1 MAEPTASPSVPL
13 YPGFCPKVREPR
25 WMSSSPQSPRN
36 ATAADFIRALSASA
50 QVARSGG
57 QTIGE
62 FLDQLGEGNAWLM
75 ALILTLPFI
84 QPLPTGPI
92 ATFGGL
98 AFAGIGWRLI
108 RGDESVWL
116 PMRIRSTR
124 PRAMTWN
131 AFSGFGCGLLGIV
144 GRVSRTERM
153 VWLVDAV
160 GRRGAG
166 WLILVGGLL
175 VALPFLV
182 VPLQNSLPALVI
194 FFACIGRLQRDGVMY
209 LLALLS
215 LVVTLI
221 YFTLVTWVIFF
232 AAEQSWM
239 WLRAFLRG

>member
-1 MAEPTASPSVPL
+1 MSSPHQPSDTAS
-13 YPGFCPKVREPR
+13 
-25 WMSSSPQSPRN
+25 
-36 ATAADFIRALSASA
+36 TAEFIRALKTSAGT
-50 QVARSGG
+50 ARAGD
-57 QTIGE
+57 QTIGQ
-62 FLDQLGEGNAWLM
+62 FLDQLGQGNAWLI

-98 AFAGIGWRLI
+98 AFAGMGWRLI

-124 PRAMTWN
+124 PGGSTWN
-131 AFSGFGCGLLGIV
+131 AFSGFGCGLLRLV

-153 VWLVDAV
+153 VWLVEAV

-166 WLILVGGLL
+166 WMILLGGLL
-175 VALPFLV
+175 VAVPFLV
-182 VPLQNSLPALVI
+182 VPLQNSLPALIVC
-194 FFACIGRLQRDGVMY
+194 FACVGRLRRDGVMY

-215 LVVTLI
+215 LVVTLV
-221 YFTLVTWVIFF
+221 YFALVTWVLFF

-239 WLRAFLRG
+239 WLRGILKA

>member
-1 MAEPTASPSVPL
+1 MAEPTVSPSVPL

-62 FLDQLGEGNAWLM
+62 FLDQLGKGNAWLM

-175 VALPFLV
+175 VALPFMV
-182 VPLQNSLPALVI
+182 VPLQNSLPALII
-194 FFACIGRLQRDGVMY
+194 FFACVGRLQRDGVMY

-221 YFTLVTWVIFF
+221 YFTVVTWVIFF

-239 WLRAFLRG
+239 WLRGLLRG

>member
-1 MAEPTASPSVPL
+1 MSSPHQPSDTAS
-13 YPGFCPKVREPR
+13 
-25 WMSSSPQSPRN
+25 
-36 ATAADFIRALSASA
+36 TAEFIRALKTSAGT
-50 QVARSGG
+50 ARAGD
-57 QTIGE
+57 QTIGQ
-62 FLDQLGEGNAWLM
+62 FLDQLGQGNAWLI

-98 AFAGIGWRLI
+98 AFAGMGWRLI

-124 PRAMTWN
+124 PGSSTWN
-131 AFSGFGCGLLGIV
+131 AFSGFGCGLLRLV

-153 VWLVDAV
+153 VWLVEAI

-166 WLILVGGLL
+166 WMILLGGLL
-175 VALPFLV
+175 VAVPFLV
-182 VPLQNSLPALVI
+182 VPLQNSLPALIV
-194 FFACIGRLQRDGVMY
+194 FFACVGRLQRDGVMY

-215 LVVTLI
+215 LVVTLV
-221 YFTLVTWVIFF
+221 YFALVTWVLFF

-239 WLRAFLRG
+239 WLRGILKA

>member
-1 MAEPTASPSVPL
+1 MSLPPQ
-13 YPGFCPKVREPR
+13 
-25 WMSSSPQSPRN
+25 SSSN
-36 ATAADFIRALSASA
+36 ATAADFIRAMSASA

-62 FLDQLGEGNAWLM
+62 FLDQLGEGNARLM

>member
-1 MAEPTASPSVPL
+1 MSSPHQPSDTAS
-13 YPGFCPKVREPR
+13 
-25 WMSSSPQSPRN
+25 
-36 ATAADFIRALSASA
+36 TAEFIRALKTSAGT
-50 QVARSGG
+50 ARAGD
-57 QTIGE
+57 QTIE
-62 FLDQLGEGNAWLM
+62 QFLDQLGQGNAWLI

-98 AFAGIGWRLI
+98 AFAGMGWRLI

-124 PRAMTWN
+124 PGGSTWN
-131 AFSGFGCGLLGIV
+131 AFSGFGCGLLRLV

-153 VWLVDAV
+153 VWLVEAI

-166 WLILVGGLL
+166 WMILLGGLL
-175 VALPFLV
+175 VAVPFLV
-182 VPLQNSLPALVI
+182 VPLQNSLPALIV
-194 FFACIGRLQRDGVMY
+194 FFACVGRLQRDGVMY

-215 LVVTLI
+215 LVVTLV
-221 YFTLVTWVIFF
+221 YFALVTWVLFF

-239 WLRAFLRG
+239 WLRGILKA

>member
-1 MAEPTASPSVPL
+1 MPHD
-13 YPGFCPKVREPR
+13 
-25 WMSSSPQSPRN
+25 PQQMRN
-36 ATAADFIRALSASA
+36 ATAADFIHALSSSA
-50 QVARSGG
+50 RTARTEG
-57 QTIGE
+57 QTIGQ
-62 FLDQLGEGNAWLM
+62 FLDLLGDGNAWLM

-124 PRAMTWN
+124 PGSTTWN
-131 AFSGFGCGLLGIV
+131 AFSGFGCGLLRLL
-144 GRVSRTERM
+144 GRVSRTDRM
-153 VWLVDAV
+153 IWLVGAM
-160 GRRGAG
+160 GRRGPA
-166 WLILVGGLL
+166 WLILIGGLL

-182 VPLQNSLPALVI
+182 VPLQNSLPALII
-194 FFACIGRLQRDGVMY
+194 FFACIGRLQRDGAMY

-221 YFTLVTWVIFF
+221 YFTLVTWVLFF

-239 WLRAFLRG
+239 WLRTLLNA

>member
-1 MAEPTASPSVPL
+1 MSSPHQPSDTAS
-13 YPGFCPKVREPR
+13 
-25 WMSSSPQSPRN
+25 
-36 ATAADFIRALSASA
+36 TAEFIRALKTSAGSA
-50 QVARSGG
+50 RAGD
-57 QTIGE
+57 QTIGQ
-62 FLDQLGEGNAWLM
+62 FLDQLGQGNAWLI

-98 AFAGIGWRLI
+98 AFAGMGWRLI

-124 PRAMTWN
+124 PGGSTWN
-131 AFSGFGCGLLGIV
+131 AFSGFGCGLLRLV

-153 VWLVDAV
+153 VWLVEAI

-166 WLILVGGLL
+166 WMILLGGLL
-175 VALPFLV
+175 VAVPFLV
-182 VPLQNSLPALVI
+182 VPLQNSLPALIV
-194 FFACIGRLQRDGVMY
+194 FFACVGRLQRDGVMY

-215 LVVTLI
+215 LVVTLV
-221 YFTLVTWVIFF
+221 YFALVTWVLFF

-239 WLRAFLRG
+239 WLRGILKA

>member
-1 MAEPTASPSVPL
+1 M
-13 YPGFCPKVREPR
+13 
-25 WMSSSPQSPRN
+25 RN
-36 ATAADFIRALSASA
+36 ATAADFIHALSSSA
-50 QVARSGG
+50 RTARTEG
-57 QTIGE
+57 QTIGQ
-62 FLDQLGEGNAWLM
+62 FLDLLGDGNAWLM

-124 PRAMTWN
+124 PGSTTWN
-131 AFSGFGCGLLGIV
+131 AFSGFGCGLLRLL
-144 GRVSRTERM
+144 GRVSRTDRM
-153 VWLVDAV
+153 IWLVGAM
-160 GRRGAG
+160 GRRGPA
-166 WLILVGGLL
+166 WLILIGGLL

-182 VPLQNSLPALVI
+182 VPLQNSLPALII
-194 FFACIGRLQRDGVMY
+194 FFACIGRLQRDGAMY

-221 YFTLVTWVIFF
+221 YFTLVTWVLFF

-239 WLRAFLRG
+239 WLRTLLNA

>member
-1 MAEPTASPSVPL
+1 MSSPHQPSDTAS
-13 YPGFCPKVREPR
+13 
-25 WMSSSPQSPRN
+25 
-36 ATAADFIRALSASA
+36 TAEFIRALKTSAGT
-50 QVARSGG
+50 ARAGD
-57 QTIGE
+57 QTIGQ
-62 FLDQLGEGNAWLM
+62 FLDQLGQGNAWLI

-98 AFAGIGWRLI
+98 AFAGMGWRLI

-124 PRAMTWN
+124 PGGSTWN
-131 AFSGFGCGLLGIV
+131 AFSGFGCGLLRLV

-153 VWLVDAV
+153 VWLVEAV

-166 WLILVGGLL
+166 WMILLGGLL
-175 VALPFLV
+175 VAVPFLV
-182 VPLQNSLPALVI
+182 VPLQNSLPALIV
-194 FFACIGRLQRDGVMY
+194 FFACVGRLQRDGVMY

-215 LVVTLI
+215 LVVTLV
-221 YFTLVTWVIFF
+221 YFALVTWVLFF

-239 WLRAFLRG
+239 WLRGILKA

>member
-1 MAEPTASPSVPL
+1 MPQD
-13 YPGFCPKVREPR
+13 
-25 WMSSSPQSPRN
+25 PQSTKN
-36 ATAADFIRALSASA
+36 ATAADFIHALSSSA
-50 QVARSGG
+50 RAARAGG
-57 QTIGE
+57 QTIGQ
-62 FLDQLGEGNAWLM
+62 FLDHLGDGNAWLM

-124 PRAMTWN
+124 PGATTWN
-131 AFSGFGCGLLGIV
+131 AFSGFGCGLLRIL
-144 GRVSRTERM
+144 GRVSRTDRM
-153 VWLVDAV
+153 VWLVDTV
-160 GRRGAG
+160 GRRGAA
-166 WLILVGGLL
+166 WMILVGGLL

-182 VPLQNSLPALVI
+182 VPLQNSLPALII
-194 FFACIGRLQRDGVMY
+194 FFACVGRLQRDGAMY

-221 YFTLVTWVIFF
+221 YFTLVTWVLFF

-239 WLRAFLRG
+239 WFRGLLNG

>member
-1 MAEPTASPSVPL
+1 MSLPPQ
-13 YPGFCPKVREPR
+13 
-25 WMSSSPQSPRN
+25 SSSN
-36 ATAADFIRALSASA
+36 ATAADFIRAMSASA

-62 FLDQLGEGNAWLM
+62 FLDQLGDGNAWLM

-98 AFAGIGWRLI
+98 AFAGMGWRLI

-131 AFSGFGCGLLGIV
+131 AFSGFGCGLLKIV

-160 GRRGAG
+160 GR
-166 WLILVGGLL
+166 
-175 VALPFLV
+175 
-182 VPLQNSLPALVI
+182 
-194 FFACIGRLQRDGVMY
+194 
-209 LLALLS
+209 
-215 LVVTLI
+215 
-221 YFTLVTWVIFF
+221 
-232 AAEQSWM
+232 
-239 WLRAFLRG
+239 